1 MKFFELVLDEEKLL
15 HGIDA
20 ISIVEH
26 PAIEEDFI
34 TMSKDHKMEFKEVDQ
49 EKKILMGAAMIPDKP
64 IYRREGDE
72 EYYVFFTKDTIRR
85 ASELYLMNGK
95 QGNATLEHQE
105 KISGLSL
112 VESWIIEDSDKD
124 KSRAYGL
131 EYPVGTWMVSM
142 KVNNEDIW
150 EEYVKSGKVKGF
162 SIEGWFMQRESA
174 IELSS
179 QLSEI
184 ESAEGEHLMELYLLG
199 LIKGVVKNDKRYR
212 SGKKLD
218 MESYRDYP
226 DSVSNNAKKGIEL
239 NEKGGNKCAT
249 QVGKIRA
256 QQLAQK
262 QPVSVETIKRMYSY
276 LSRAQEYYDEGD
288 KESCGY
294 ISYMLWGGLSGKRW
308 AESKLKELDK
318 FAEVGPRGGL
328 RPSKKAPKSDTPN
341 KNPKGEGTA
350 KGDAG
355 NTRSA
360 KVTKE
365 QEATLKKK
373 SDEFNERYKE
383 KLGYGANVG
392 ALKAVFQRGLGAY
405 NTSHSPN
412 VKSAEQWA
420 YARVNAFLYLIKNGR
435 PENSKYTGDFDLL
448 PTGHPKK
455 PK

>member
-1 MKFFELVLDEEKLL
+1 MKFFELVLDEEKIL

-34 TMSKDHKMEFKEVDQ
+34 TLSKDYKFEFKEVDL
-49 EKKILMGAAMIPDKP
+49 EKRVLMGAAMIPEKP
-64 IYRREGDE
+64 IYRRDQDE
-72 EYYVFFTKDTIRR
+72 EYYVFFTKETIRR

-105 KISGLSL
+105 KITGLSL
-112 VESWIIEDSDKD
+112 VESWIIEDPEKD
-124 KSRAYGL
+124 KSRAYSL

-162 SIEGWFMQRESA
+162 SIEGWFMQREST

-184 ESAEGEHLMELYLLG
+184 ESEEAEHLLSLYLLG
-199 LIKGVVKNDKRYR
+199 VIKATIKDDKRYK
-212 SGKKLD
+212 SGRKLE

-226 DSVSNNAKKGIEL
+226 DSVSNNAKRGIEL

-249 QVGKIRA
+249 QVGKVRA

-294 ISYMLWGGLSGKRW
+294 ISYLLWGGLSGKRW
-308 AESKLKELDK
+308 AESKLKELDQ

-328 RPSKKAPKSDTPN
+328 KPSKKAPKSDT
-341 KNPKGEGTA
+341 KNPKPKGEGTA

-365 QEATLKKK
+365 QEATLQKK

-383 KLGYGANVG
+383 KLGYGANIG
-392 ALKAVFQRGLGAY
+392 ALKAVFQRGLGAF
-405 NTSHSPN
+405 NVSHSPK
-412 VKSAEQWA
+412 VQSAEQWA
-420 YARVNAFLYLIKNGR
+420 YARVNAFLYMIKNGR
-435 PENSKYTGDFDLL
+435 PENKKYTGDFDLL
-448 PTGHPKK
+448 PKGHPKK

>member
-34 TMSKDHKMEFKEVDQ
+34 TLSKDYKFEFKEVDL
-49 EKKILMGAAMIPDKP
+49 EKRVLMGAAMIPDKP
-64 IYRREGDE
+64 IYRRDQDE
-72 EYYVFFTKDTIRR
+72 EYYVFFTKETIRR

-105 KISGLSL
+105 KITGLSL
-112 VESWIIEDSDKD
+112 VESWIIEDPEKD

-131 EYPVGTWMVSM
+131 DYPVGTWMVSM

-162 SIEGWFMQRESA
+162 SIEGWFMQREST

-184 ESAEGEHLMELYLLG
+184 ESEEAEHLLSLYLLG
-199 LIKGVVKNDKRYR
+199 VIKATIKDDKRYK
-212 SGKKLD
+212 SGRKLE

-226 DSVSNNAKKGIEL
+226 DSVSNNAKRGIEL

-249 QVGKIRA
+249 QVGKVRA
-256 QQLAQK
+256 QQLAQN

-294 ISYMLWGGLSGKRW
+294 ISYLLWGGLSGKRW
-308 AESKLKELDK
+308 AESKLKEL
-318 FAEVGPRGGL
+318 
-328 RPSKKAPKSDTPN
+328 
-341 KNPKGEGTA
+341 GE
-350 KGDAG
+350 
-355 NTRSA
+355 
-360 KVTKE
+360 
-365 QEATLKKK
+365 L
-373 SDEFNERYKE
+373 
-383 KLGYGANVG
+383 
-392 ALKAVFQRGLGAY
+392 
-405 NTSHSPN
+405 
-412 VKSAEQWA
+412 
-420 YARVNAFLYLIKNGR
+420 
-435 PENSKYTGDFDLL
+435 
-448 PTGHPKK
+448 
-455 PK
+455 

>member
-34 TMSKDHKMEFKEVDQ
+34 TLSKDYKFEFKEVDL
-49 EKKILMGAAMIPDKP
+49 EKRVLMGAAMIPDKP
-64 IYRREGDE
+64 IYRRDQDE
-72 EYYVFFTKDTIRR
+72 EYYVFFTKETIRR

-105 KISGLSL
+105 KITGLSL
-112 VESWIIEDSDKD
+112 VESWIIEDPEKD

-162 SIEGWFMQRESA
+162 SIEGWFMQREST

-184 ESAEGEHLMELYLLG
+184 ESEEAEHLLSLYLLG
-199 LIKGVVKNDKRYR
+199 VIKATIKDDKRYK
-212 SGKKLD
+212 SGRKLE
-218 MESYRDYP
+218 MESFRDYP
-226 DSVSNNAKKGIEL
+226 DSVSNNAKRGIEL

-249 QVGKIRA
+249 QVGKVRA

-294 ISYMLWGGLSGKRW
+294 ISYLLWGGLSGKRW
-308 AESKLKELDK
+308 AESKLKELDQ

-328 RPSKKAPKSDTPN
+328 KPSKKAPKSDT
-341 KNPKGEGTA
+341 KNPKPKGEGTA

-365 QEATLKKK
+365 QEATLQKK

-383 KLGYGANVG
+383 KLGYGANIG
-392 ALKAVFQRGLGAY
+392 ALKAVFQRGLGAF
-405 NTSHSPN
+405 NISHSPK
-412 VKSAEQWA
+412 VQSAEQWA
-420 YARVNAFLYLIKNGR
+420 YARVNAFLYMIKNGR
-435 PENSKYTGDFDLL
+435 PENKKYTGDFDLL
-448 PTGHPKK
+448 PKGHPKK